1 MDIQEKNQ
9 ILDTIKEEFIFYSGF
24 EVTPEMSDD
33 KEIMMALINEDVEF
47 CNELSLRLK
56 GDKELCLIVV
66 EEAPWFIDE
75 LSSDL
80 KKDID
85 IARAALKNKNKQVL
99 QIICEYMNEDVKKI
113 ITSDRGIVLNEVKK
127 DKNNGYGCVFKYVS
141 QELQSDRE
149 VVMEAV
155 KKDAETIFYV
165 NESFRDDV
173 EFMIEVVK
181 NRPDLF
187 CLASPSLKKNKA
199 FVLFALRRGGNIFP
213 YLDEALRGDREV
225 LELAIDENGVAIE
238 YASDE
243 LKNDPELRERAKQTM
258 LRQIRE
264 LSYNDNLRRKV
275 MMEND
280 EIAEKWINDK
290 SFMKEALAENPWA
303 LANLYFN
310 NSYNGEKKWEFDEE
324 LAIAAV
330 SKYGEFISKLPLEFR
345 ENRKVII
352 QAAKSLELYGRVWEY
367 VPEDLKKDEGFII
380 ELLKA
385 EPACFAYIS
394 PEFQVKPKIKEIHEY
409 ALREAEK
416 RYDNMERISEFQRTI
431 EEIQNK
437 RRNMRQKKCVSIVVR
452 DAVTNQEKKVDIL
465 LAVLLDKRAQLM
477 GYNNYGE
484 QRKAEANKLLTSYEP
499 SETEQEEIKKLTRQI
514 EEIEGREN
522 DE

>member
-310 NSYNGEKKWEFDEE
+310 NSYNGEKKWEFDET
-324 LAIAAV
+324 LAVAAV
-330 SKYGEFISKLPLEFR
+330 SKCGEFINKLPSEFR

-352 QAAKSLELYGRVWEY
+352 QAAKTLKSHIQIWRC
-367 VPEDLKKDEGFII
+367 VPEELKDDEEFII
-380 ELLKA
+380 ELLNANPMFFKK
-385 EPACFAYIS
+385 IS
-394 PEFQVKPKIKEIHEY
+394 PQFQGNPKIKKIYEEKMIECKEKYKNQSRIESFNNKVRKLRRKRRDIIHE
-409 ALREAEK
+409 K
-416 RYDNMERISEFQRTI
+416 S
-431 EEIQNK
+431 
-437 RRNMRQKKCVSIVVR
+437 VSIIVR
-452 DAVTNQEKKVDIL
+452 DAVSNQEKKVDIL
-465 LAVLLDKRAQLM
+465 LAVLLDKRAQLL

-484 QRKAEANKLLTSYEP
+484 QRKAEANKLPRAYNP
-499 SETEQEEIKKLTRQI
+499 SKKEQEEIKKLTQQI
-514 EEIEGREN
+514 EGLEGREAN
-522 DE
+522 E